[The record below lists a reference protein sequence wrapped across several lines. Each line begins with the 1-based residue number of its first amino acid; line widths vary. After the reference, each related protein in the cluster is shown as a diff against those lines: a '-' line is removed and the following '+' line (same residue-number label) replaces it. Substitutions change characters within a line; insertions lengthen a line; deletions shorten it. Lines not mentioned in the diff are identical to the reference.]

1 MSPLT
6 LTLSLREREQIEHD
20 LPFSLSF
27 GEREQIE
34 HGLLFSLSFG
44 EREQI
49 EHGLLFSLS
58 LGERAGVRGNK
69 AYHTYPLNTLPEPA
83 PGAVFSTQTRP

>member
-20 LPFSLSF
+20 LPFSLAF
-27 GEREQIE
+27 GERVQIE
-34 HGLLFSLSFG
+34 HGLLFSLSF
-44 EREQI
+44 
-49 EHGLLFSLS
+49 
-58 LGERAGVRGNK
+58 GERAGVRGNK